1 MLNERTSAGNSEVV
15 QAFLANGQG
24 CPTPF
29 RKQLNATVS
38 EMPQQVSLP
47 HDARGAEDQDGN
59 AAQIKMNN
67 FDLNDV
73 YIDSDDGTED
83 VERSPVPANLGTSSI
98 DCPSWV
104 RQDSQQSSPPQT
116 SGNSDS
122 ASAQSPSSS
131 SDAQV
136 YFFLNVPVIYEVLE
150 NLTYNICISSTISEP
165 YRSNCV

>member
-15 QAFLANGQG
+15 QAFLAKGQDH
-24 CPTPF
+24 PAPF
-29 RKQLNATVS
+29 RQHLDATVS
-38 EMPQQVSLP
+38 EMPQQVSRP
-47 HDARGAEDQDGN
+47 HDARGAEVQVGN
-59 AAQIKMNN
+59 AERIKMNN

-83 VERSPVPANLGTSSI
+83 IEISPVPANLGTSSI

-136 YFFLNVPVIYEVLE
+136 YFF
-150 NLTYNICISSTISEP
+150 
-165 YRSNCV
+165 